1 MFLPG
6 AGGPPDLVQQPS
18 LTLYT
23 HGNGPWQEWIRRN
36 DLDASTRSDH
46 HFVLDATS
54 GTVTFG
60 DGENGIVPSVGASV
74 LAVYRNTQGAHGN
87 LPARTIVQPADS
99 AWNHALLP
107 ASAQTALKGIIS
119 NRAPSSGGAD
129 QEDLSAAAGRA
140 VEVLH
145 AHERL
150 VELAQLYG
158 SATLDQLNPGL
169 VRAIHAPTRAVNLLD
184 IERLALNVP
193 GTCVAR
199 AHAWAGVDFKYPCLR
214 ASGVVTVVIMPELD
228 TPQPVPSSG
237 LIAAVQR
244 YLDLRRIVC
253 TRIVVAPPQY
263 LTVTIT
269 TRIALTFGASGP
281 RVQQSVRQALN
292 TFLDPR
298 RGGPKGFGWPFGR
311 DVYRSEIMKV
321 IQDTP
326 GVDHVIS
333 LSLSSDQGVTPGG
346 NLSVGATWLVT
357 PGQHRIETI

>member
-1 MFLPG
+1 
-6 AGGPPDLVQQPS
+6 
-18 LTLYT
+18 
-23 HGNGPWQEWIRRN
+23 
-36 DLDASTRSDH
+36 
-46 HFVLDATS
+46 
-54 GTVTFG
+54 
-60 DGENGIVPSVGASV
+60 
-74 LAVYRNTQGAHGN
+74 
-87 LPARTIVQPADS
+87 
-99 AWNHALLP
+99 
-107 ASAQTALKGIIS
+107 
-119 NRAPSSGGAD
+119 
-129 QEDLSAAAGRA
+129 
-140 VEVLH
+140 
-145 AHERL
+145 
-150 VELAQLYG
+150 
-158 SATLDQLNPGL
+158 
-169 VRAIHAPTRAVNLLD
+169 
-184 IERLALNVP
+184 
-193 GTCVAR
+193 
-199 AHAWAGVDFKYPCLR
+199 LR

-298 RGGPKGFGWPFGR
+298 TGGPKGFGWPFGR

-333 LSLSSDQGVTPGG
+333 LSLSSDQGVTPSG